1 MSLNAGFYESPSNSK
16 AEQMAQA
23 KALAEVQYQA
33 SVRRGRDL
41 AQAQDMAKIRA
52 KTYASQDAE
61 IKAKKDQEMKQALTV
76 TAVDLYNQA
85 MNQIFTSV
93 DTQKK
98 LFGPTNL
105 FNPMNLP
112 TSLEVAKK
120 NLLETTKVGFTDQQ
134 WSDVQKRPQKFEKY
148 IQFLE
153 DNGFFDAEGNTAL
166 SGLAKSMKSF
176 EHNTIV
182 DKVEE
187 FIRNMVIVP
196 GNDVNVTLR
205 DIVTR
210 ISSSVKSQPP
220 YYCESLKLFIAILT
234 AVKFINKSITQPKF
248 EFSKPSGV
256 FRMFSN
262 SMSSALQKNF
272 GACFSKIP
280 DGDPV
285 DTNYFK
291 FDTKA
296 FEAAAAAAAAAA
308 AGGSKSMRKNRRHRN
323 RRNKTHRGRGR
334 SHKRASKSYKRA

>member
-1 MSLNAGFYESPSNSK
+1 MNMSSNAGFYESPSNSK
-16 AEQMAQA
+16 AEQMARA

-33 SVRRGRDL
+33 NVRRDRDL

-52 KTYASQDAE
+52 ETYASQDAE

-85 MNQIFTSV
+85 MNQIFPSV

-134 WSDVQKRPQKFEKY
+134 WSDVQKRSQKFKKY
-148 IQFLE
+148 LQFLE
-153 DNGFFDAEGNTAL
+153 DNGFFDAEGNRAL
-166 SGLAKSMKSF
+166 SDLAKSMKSF

-210 ISSSVKSQPP
+210 ISSSVNSQP

-262 SMSSALQKNF
+262 PMSALQKNF

-285 DTNYFK
+285 DTDYFK

-296 FEAAAAAAAAAA
+296 FEAAAAASA